1 MEVDDPV
8 HQMKTG
14 EANGENNSR
23 IFVDGRRRSAHHD
36 VQILALTDQRQ
47 VIRVSHGRHLHHRAA
62 TRFVVFALQF
72 EKNLKIEFKFPGFFL
87 LNQILSYV

>member
-1 MEVDDPV
+1 
-8 HQMKTG
+8 
-14 EANGENNSR
+14 
-23 IFVDGRRRSAHHD
+23 
-36 VQILALTDQRQ
+36 
-47 VIRVSHGRHLHHRAA
+47 LHHRAA